1 MLRSSIREYLCSEA
15 MNALKIPTTRAGSIV
30 TSDTTVVR
38 DLLYDGHP
46 IDEKCTVV
54 LRLAPTF
61 IRFGSFE
68 ICLPTNKLSGAKGP
82 SNGLEDELLPPLYD
96 YVIKNFYPDFWKK
109 FDEKETT
116 KEDMYF
122 DVFKEITRRT

>member
-1 MLRSSIREYLCSEA
+1 

-46 IDEKCTVV
+46 IDEKCTIV

-96 YVIKNFYPDFWKK
+96 YVIKNFYSDFWKK